1 MALSHG
7 VPLIK
12 RSGQVIYKSA
22 QEENSTREADDRQ
35 TVRQTQEAMEK
46 VWRRVGGQGGF
57 ESSPPSLPS
66 TVDTAHAEEALP
78 GSNSASDT

>member
-22 QEENSTREADDRQ
+22 QEENSTREADDR
-35 TVRQTQEAMEK
+35 TDCKIDTRGYGEGVEK
-46 VWRRVGGQGGF
+46 GGGTGRV
-57 ESSPPSLPS
+57 
-66 TVDTAHAEEALP
+66 
-78 GSNSASDT
+78 